1 MVAGGWATFRPS
13 GYPVLENLGGDQTG
27 NFTRVTTLI
36 PQHTLQSSSSYEKLV
51 LPEVAA
57 KTP

>member
-13 GYPVLENLGGDQTG
+13 GHPILERLGGGQTR

-36 PQHTLQSSSSYEKLV
+36 PQHTLQS
-51 LPEVAA
+51 AA
-57 KTP
+57 KRNFCFARGGS